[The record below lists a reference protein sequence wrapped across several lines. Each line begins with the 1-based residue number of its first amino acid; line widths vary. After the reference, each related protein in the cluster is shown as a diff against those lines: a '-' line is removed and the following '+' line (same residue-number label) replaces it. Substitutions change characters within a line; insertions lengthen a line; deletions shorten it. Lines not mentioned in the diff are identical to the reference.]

1 MQSQMVVS
9 KVGSSVTTELKIKR
23 VINKQELWDVL
34 DKLRIELTNSRSQQK
49 FLENQLFEKKKDEG
63 LSKPVVEREG

>member
-1 MQSQMVVS
+1 
-9 KVGSSVTTELKIKR
+9 
-23 VINKQELWDVL
+23 VL

-49 FLENQLFEKKKDEG
+49 FLENQLFEKRKDEG